1 LPPLQNRIDADQ
13 ARDPNVTTF
22 AHASEREFARLLTFY
37 GVAWQY
43 EPATFPLEWDDLGRV
58 SEAFT
63 PDFYLPEHD
72 LYIELTTKEQRLMTE
87 KHRKIRKFQILHPD
101 VRIRLLSRKDY
112 LVLARRFGWRPDT
125 SGNVG
130 T

>member
-13 ARDPNVTTF
+13 AREPNVTAF
-22 AHASEREFARLLTFY
+22 AHASEREFTGLLTFY

-58 SEAFT
+58 TEAFT

-87 KHRKIRKFQILHPD
+87 KHRKIRKLQILHPD
-101 VRIRLLSRKDY
+101 VRIRLLSREDY
-112 LVLARRFGWRPDT
+112 LALARRFGWRGDT